1 MDALSG
7 TSTPNHARRAGLKP
21 RFTPPHLTKFNL
33 LVLCAVA
40 CFVSCSQEDGG
51 TALPPGEHPMEFTAA
66 GIALSVE
73 TKATTDND
81 WQGVDKVAVLVD
93 GEVKPYDVQASDADS
108 YQTATLTSQDPFY
121 WQNTNPIQVS
131 AWWPYTDGSTTMPA
145 VVVQEDQSDRSN
157 YDASDYIGAT
167 GTVQFSGSHALT
179 FAHRT
184 AKVVVKPLQKGND
197 MTDDEL
203 EGATIALVGVST
215 GDAEGAT
222 VTPYTDATTGDRL
235 ALLPAQTI
243 GAGEAFILVTI
254 GSNVYSY
261 KPEAAMELKAGYQ
274 YTYTITVNKT
284 GLGVSNAAISGW
296 DNTTPAIG
304 GEALPEDPTTL
315 TDATVASGKLQGTG
329 TEQDPYRI
337 ASAADLLCYF
347 ENSRTYA
354 AGYALL
360 ETDIKIKTTSG
371 WEPID
376 LDGIFDGGGHTISGT
391 MTVNMSNG
399 GYAALFE
406 AVYGTV
412 RNLIANVDITASGR
426 SSGSNSYCGGIAAQL
441 SYGGTI
447 ENCENHGDIDASD
460 TSATANNYAGG
471 IAGCV
476 LRGKISGC
484 TNTGTI
490 KGGSAQNI
498 YVGGIVGYAHSST
511 LSENIYGEGNPATE
525 AGLNEYPASM

>member
-1 MDALSG
+1 M
-7 TSTPNHARRAGLKP
+7 
-21 RFTPPHLTKFNL
+21 
-33 LVLCAVA
+33 
-40 CFVSCSQEDGG
+40 
-51 TALPPGEHPMEFTAA
+51 PPGEHPMEFTAA

-157 YDASDYIGAT
+157 YDASDYIGAA

-274 YTYTITVNKT
+274 YTYTKCCTLAIILLIFSQIQNQKT
-284 GLGVSNAAISGW
+284 
-296 DNTTPAIG
+296 
-304 GEALPEDPTTL
+304 
-315 TDATVASGKLQGTG
+315 
-329 TEQDPYRI
+329 
-337 ASAADLLCYF
+337 
-347 ENSRTYA
+347 
-354 AGYALL
+354 
-360 ETDIKIKTTSG
+360 
-371 WEPID
+371 
-376 LDGIFDGGGHTISGT
+376 
-391 MTVNMSNG
+391 
-399 GYAALFE
+399 
-406 AVYGTV
+406 
-412 RNLIANVDITASGR
+412 ANVPKMR
-426 SSGSNSYCGGIAAQL
+426 Q
-441 SYGGTI
+441 
-447 ENCENHGDIDASD
+447 E
-460 TSATANNYAGG
+460 
-471 IAGCV
+471 
-476 LRGKISGC
+476 
-484 TNTGTI
+484 
-490 KGGSAQNI
+490 
-498 YVGGIVGYAHSST
+498 
-511 LSENIYGEGNPATE
+511 
-525 AGLNEYPASM
+525 